1 MNTSTPTEPPL
12 SRRPLE
18 VRKTRWA
25 GRFAHL
31 LTTWN
36 IAPNTIS
43 VAGIGFS
50 VLAALAL
57 ILGGQS
63 EMLSLQI
70 ACLLLAALGIQC
82 RLLCNLF
89 DGMVAVEG
97 GKSTRSGELFN
108 EIPDRFSDALSL
120 AGAGYYVSA
129 MPWVV
134 DVGWLAAA
142 LAIITAYV
150 RALGASTG
158 AGQHFEGP
166 MAKPQRMALLTTA
179 CVGEAIFV
187 ATSLHGW
194 IMTWSLIIIALGSL
208 ITIFRRARNIAV
220 ILESTPGAEA
230 DAQAAVPRQE
240 GE

>member
-1 MNTSTPTEPPL
+1 MP
-12 SRRPLE
+12 
-18 VRKTRWA
+18 
-25 GRFAHL
+25 
-31 LTTWN
+31 
-36 IAPNTIS
+36 
-43 VAGIGFS
+43 
-50 VLAALAL
+50 
-57 ILGGQS
+57 
-63 EMLSLQI
+63 SLQI
-70 ACLLLAALGIQC
+70 ACLFMAALGIQC

-166 MAKPQRMALLTTA
+166 MAKPQRMAVLTTA

-187 ATSLHGW
+187 ATWLHGW

-208 ITIFRRARNIAV
+208 ITIFRRARNIAM
-220 ILESTPGAEA
+220 ILENAPLEEMSTP
-230 DAQAAVPRQE
+230 AASSPQE
-240 GE
+240 GV